1 MTWQIVSLLFF
12 FIIIA
17 RTTID
22 ARAIQ
27 QDTIHQLVNDPI
39 TENEELF
46 TTLTNYRH
54 RFEYSNNIKALQ
66 WMFRQHS
73 DPEEVYCKICHI
85 LLPVVSEI
93 SSLSHFH
100 I

>member
-1 MTWQIVSLLFF
+1 MTWQTVSLLFF

-22 ARAIQ
+22 ARAIHQ
-27 QDTIHQLVNDPI
+27 NTVHQLVNGPI
-39 TENEELF
+39 SENEEIIV
-46 TTLTNYRH
+46 TLTNYRH
-54 RFEYSNNIKALQ
+54 RFEHSNNIKALQ

-73 DPEEVYCKICHI
+73 NPEEVYCKICHI
-85 LLPVVSEI
+85 LLPVVSKI
-93 SSLSHFH
+93 SSFSHFH